1 MTDKSQPRWSLEVVP
16 AHAHRVSVARGLV
29 DEVFVT
35 MIPGSEIKTA
45 LAAIETIAGQG
56 FTPVPHLA
64 AREFKSEAELDEF
77 LDGIHRL
84 GIRKA
89 LILAGG
95 AGRAAGPFAETMDIL
110 RTKAFERAELRVVGL
125 AGHPEGNPA
134 DPNSRLSLQKKLE
147 FLHAAGLGVEIVTQW
162 SFSPEHVSDYIADL
176 RATGVTET
184 VAVGVAGPASLKT
197 LLNYAKTCGVTA
209 AKEVLRKQGF
219 SFGRLLV
226 SNKPE
231 AFVAAVKGTHRFHLY
246 PFGGLEKCAQ
256 WLAAQKA
263 APAGAGLTEE
273 RRPSD

>member
-1 MTDKSQPRWSLEVVP
+1 MTEKSTQRWSLEVVP

-29 DEVFVT
+29 DEIFVT
-35 MIPGSEIKTA
+35 MIPGAEIKAA
-45 LAAIETIAGQG
+45 LAAIETIAAQG

-64 AREFKSEAELDEF
+64 AREFKSDAELDGF
-77 LDGIHRL
+77 LDGIRRL

-95 AGRAAGPFAETMDIL
+95 AGKVAGPFAETLDIL

-134 DPNSRLSLQKKLE
+134 DPNSRANLTRKLQ
-147 FLHAAGLGVEIVTQW
+147 FLHEAKLGVEIVTQW
-162 SFSPEHVSDYIADL
+162 SFSPEHVSDYIASL

-184 VAVGVAGPASLKT
+184 VAVGVAGPASLGT
-197 LLNYAKTCGVTA
+197 LLKYAKTCGVTA

-231 AFVAAVKGTHRFHLY
+231 AFVAAVRGSNRFHLY
-246 PFGGLEKCAQ
+246 PFGGLEKCAE
-256 WLAAQKA
+256 WLAAQRA
-263 APAGAGLTEE
+263 ATANAGLAE
-273 RRPSD
+273 